1 MHFSRMIQ
9 VGTVV
14 AILAFRM
21 AAMPA
26 QAQDN
31 LRIID
36 ARGHQVGTLL
46 SVQNIPPVPL
56 MADIAMFETLDRM
69 MIQDI
74 AIMEATDLELNPR
87 LVSTFLRAV
96 PTVVH
101 ALPQQDTSWQRFEA
115 VSIDGPSVSCTQ
127 TIMMASNDKSIPIV
141 HVSSTGGKA
150 CSALVPS
157 LAVGKPENPKPH
169 STTVTPAVDTLT
181 AGSVKEHVRS
191 IL

>member
-1 MHFSRMIQ
+1 MHFPRMIQ

-26 QAQDN
+26 QAQGN

-36 ARGHQVGTLL
+36 ARGHQVGILL
-46 SVQNIPPVPL
+46 SVQNIPLAPL

-87 LVSTFLRAV
+87 LVNTLRAV

-101 ALPQQDTSWQRFEA
+101 ALPRQDTSWQRFEA

-127 TIMMASNDKSIPIV
+127 TIMMAANDKSMPIV